1 MPDARAGQ
9 ETGANPFGEL
19 VKLTVAAQERSMQL
33 AQGWSDA
40 LLTTLKDASEDSR
53 ANLATLSSSLG
64 AMEKALESQE
74 ETNKAI
80 RRSLEGYREIVERY
94 AAAQE
99 RTARLVQ
106 DAVDDLKK
114 ATQGQLEAAR
124 AFMTPPAAVAASAEP
139 FTEMLN
145 AWNAAVSQMLKAAT
159 PPAPK
164 QR

>member
-1 MPDARAGQ
+1 MPDATAGQ
-9 ETGANPFGEL
+9 EAGANPFGEL
-19 VKLTVAAQERSMQL
+19 VKLTVAAQERSMEL

-40 LLTTLKDASEDSR
+40 LLTTLKDQTEDSR
-53 ANLATLSSSLG
+53 ANLATLSDSLG

-80 RRSLEGYREIVERY
+80 RQSLEGYRTIVERY

-99 RTARLVQ
+99 RTAKLVQ
-106 DAVDDLKK
+106 DAVDDLKR
-114 ATQGQLEAAR
+114 ATEGQLEAAR
-124 AFMTPPAAVAASAEP
+124 AFMTPPPAVAASAEP

-145 AWNAAVSQMLKAAT
+145 AWNAAVSQWMRAAT
-159 PPAPK
+159 PPK